1 MMTLMVSSI
10 IEKIGMG
17 LKEFLLDL
25 KKKII
30 GFKKTMDERVKNLF
44 TLRRSLS
51 DSDMISIC
59 NILYDGNPIIFFFV
73 VTPLKIRC
81 YCITL

>member
-10 IEKIGMG
+10 IEKIGMD
-17 LKEFLLDL
+17 LKEFSLDL
-25 KKKII
+25 RAI
-30 GFKKTMDERVKNLF
+30 GFKKTMDGKEKNLF

-59 NILYDGNPIIFFFV
+59 SIL
-73 VTPLKIRC
+73 
-81 YCITL
+81 

>member
-59 NILYDGNPIIFFFV
+59 SIL
-73 VTPLKIRC
+73 
-81 YCITL
+81 

>member
-10 IEKIGMG
+10 IEKIGMD
-17 LKEFLLDL
+17 LKEFSLDL
-25 KKKII
+25 RTI
-30 GFKKTMDERVKNLF
+30 GFKKTMDGKEKNLF

-59 NILYDGNPIIFFFV
+59 SIL
-73 VTPLKIRC
+73 
-81 YCITL
+81 